1 MTGVDWELKKA
12 VRESNT
18 KSKIRFCMQ
27 RAIQLPNTQR
37 RLESEDSDHLTEH
50 VVSLYFSFFFLL
62 FAIRMLQKLKE
73 NK

>member
-50 VVSLYFSFFFLL
+50 VVSLYFSFFLSFICDSH
-62 FAIRMLQKLKE
+62 ASKIKRK
-73 NK
+73 